1 MHGDERYPSVE
12 AMFGGTSAIALATRV
27 LPYGHS
33 VTVGT
38 ITCVSLSTGMT
49 CDNAN
54 GNHGFTVSASVYE
67 SH

>member
-1 MHGDERYPSVE
+1 
-12 AMFGGTSAIALATRV
+12 MFGGTSAIALATRV